1 MAGQALGPGGA
12 GLSAMKIAAIET
24 FPLFGS
30 GAQGAYGAPY
40 GFIVKVISSDGVVG
54 YGETDSMPT
63 VVDAV
68 VKAPLLNEMMS
79 GLSAVLIGQNP
90 LDPPAAWERM
100 AQATLGYGRDG
111 PTRHAMAAIDIA
123 LWDLRGKAEGRPV
136 FDLLGGARRD
146 RVRAYATHPL
156 GGTLEETAAH
166 AKRLAAAGFT
176 AVKFGW
182 HPLGNDAD
190 RDEAIVRTLREA
202 VGPNVDLLI
211 DGGLAWDLK
220 TAIGRCERFAPYD
233 LYWLEEPLAAYD
245 IEGYAAL
252 ARATPIRI
260 AAGEMAA
267 SRVELS
273 RLVESGGVDVLQVD
287 VSRTGLTEA
296 MRIAALAERYGIPC
310 VNHTYS
316 YALNAAASL
325 HFVAAIHETDLFEC
339 QATPNEIRDTLDSAP
354 VQPRDG
360 WVKMPSGPG
369 LGIAID
375 EAALAR
381 FSRLR
386 G

>member
-1 MAGQALGPGGA
+1 MGGQALGA
-12 GLSAMKIAAIET
+12 GLAIPAMKIAAVET

-30 GAQGAYGAPY
+30 GEQGAYGAPY
-40 GFIVKVISSDGVVG
+40 GFIVKVVSTDGVAG
-54 YGETDSMPT
+54 YGETDSMPA

-68 VKAPLLNEMMS
+68 VKAPMLNKMMS
-79 GLSAVLIGQNP
+79 GLAPVLIGLDP

-100 AQATLGYGRDG
+100 ALATLGYGRDG

-123 LWDLRGKAEGRPV
+123 LWDLKGKAAGAPV
-136 FDLLGGARRD
+136 SDLLGGARRD

-156 GGTLEETAAH
+156 GRTLEETTRH
-166 AKRLAAAGFT
+166 ARRLVAAGFT

-182 HPLGNDAD
+182 HPLGSDAD
-190 RDEAIVRTLREA
+190 ADEAIVRTLREA
-202 VGPNVDLLI
+202 VGPAVDLLI

-220 TAIGRCERFAPYD
+220 TAISRCERFAPYD
-233 LYWLEEPLAAYD
+233 PYWLEEPLAAYD

-252 ARATPIRI
+252 RRASPIRI

-267 SRVELS
+267 SRAELA
-273 RLVESGGVDVLQVD
+273 RLIDSGGVDVLQVD

-296 MRIAALAERYGIPC
+296 MRIAALAERHGIAC

-325 HFVAAIHETDLFEC
+325 HFVAAIHDTDLFEC
-339 QATPNEIRDTLDSAP
+339 QATPNAIRDALDSALLRP
-354 VQPRDG
+354 KDG
-360 WVKMPSGPG
+360 WVRVPSGPG

-381 FSRLR
+381 FSRCGR
-386 G
+386 R

>member
-1 MAGQALGPGGA
+1 
-12 GLSAMKIAAIET
+12 MKIAAIET

-40 GFIVKVISSDGVVG
+40 GFVVKVVSSDGVVG

-68 VKAPLLNEMMS
+68 VKAPLLDEMMS
-79 GLSAVLIGQNP
+79 GLAAVLIGQNP
-90 LDPPAAWERM
+90 LDPPATWERM
-100 AQATLGYGRDG
+100 ARATLGYGRDG

-156 GGTLEETAAH
+156 GRTLEETSTH
-166 AKRLAAAGFT
+166 AKRLVAKGFT

-182 HPLGNDAD
+182 HPLGSDPD

-202 VGPNVDLLI
+202 IGPNVDLLI

-220 TAIGRCERFAPYD
+220 TAIGRCERFAPYG

-252 ARATPIRI
+252 ARASPIRI

-296 MRIAALAERYGIPC
+296 MRIAALAERHGIPC

-339 QATPNEIRDTLDSAP
+339 QATPNEIRDALDSAP
-354 VQPRDG
+354 LQPRDG
-360 WVKMPSGPG
+360 WVKVPSGPG

-375 EAALAR
+375 ETVLAR
-381 FSRLR
+381 FSRPR